1 MKVISTNIGKPTTII
16 WNGKEITTGIYKNPT
31 STPIYLGKE
40 NVKGDEVSNRSVHG
54 GEYKA
59 CYLFS
64 LNQYKYW
71 QNLYPNLEWK
81 HGMFG
86 ENLTVKDLDE
96 STLNIGDIY
105 KVGTALIQ
113 ITQSREP
120 CFKFGIKFGSQNML
134 KQFIDHGFPGTY
146 VRVLEEG
153 YVKNDDEF
161 ELVKRIEN
169 SLSITAFFN
178 LLFTKNKN
186 QELLNLAISND
197 ALPIKKRNKLKGYL
211 KNG

>member
-1 MKVISTNIGKPTTII
+1 MKVISTNIAKPTTII
-16 WNGKEITTGIYKNPT
+16 WNGKEVATGIYKTPT
-31 STPIYLGKE
+31 SSPIYLGKE
-40 NVKGDEVSNRSVHG
+40 NVKGDEVSDRNVHA

-71 QNLYPNLEWK
+71 ENLYPNLEWN

-96 STLNIGDIY
+96 TKLNVGDIY
-105 KVGTALIQ
+105 KIGTATVQ
-113 ITQSREP
+113 ITQPREP
-120 CFKFGIKFGSQNML
+120 CFKFGVKFGSQNAL
-134 KQFIDHGFPGTY
+134 KQFINHGFPGAY

-153 YVKNDDEF
+153 EVENNDVF
-161 ELVKRIEN
+161 ELVKQAKN
-169 SLSITAFFN
+169 SLTIADLFN
-178 LLFTKNKN
+178 LLFAKDKN
-186 QELLNLAISND
+186 QELLNLAINND
-197 ALPIKKRNKLKGYL
+197 ALPVKKRNKLKAYL